1 MFQATTNG
9 WFARDLS
16 RFTAKVGKSIDVVKI
31 FDDYAVNAL
40 EGIAESQRN
49 PPTLSSRLT
58 SALNPF
64 AAFSLTDADYTEEQ
78 VKQVFINMATRI
90 SGKVKLLLDDSFDL
104 DHSLNRIQESLDRIQ
119 ELSVDEVGD
128 LPQMDVLGALWSRL
142 ARPDDHAQ
150 HLSHTSLLQ
159 DLSGFYK
166 SSSNVMRETT
176 AALNHIEA
184 ELGEFRDDFATPGLI
199 LKDEPLEVVLAL
211 LRTAGQRL
219 EAGKTKLERI
229 EEGGRP

>member
-1 MFQATTNG
+1 M
-9 WFARDLS
+9 
-16 RFTAKVGKSIDVVKI
+16 VKI

-49 PPTLSSRLT
+49 PPTLTSRLT
-58 SALNPF
+58 WALSPF
-64 AAFSLTDADYTEEQ
+64 AAFSLTDADTEEQ

-90 SGKVKLLLDDSFDL
+90 SGRVKLLLDDSFDL
-104 DHSLNRIQESLDRIQ
+104 DHSLDRIQESLDRIQ

-128 LPQMDVLGALWSRL
+128 LPQMDVLGALWSQL
-142 ARPDDHAQ
+142 TRPDDHAQ
-150 HLSHTSLLQ
+150 YLSHTSLLQ

-166 SSSNVMRETT
+166 SSSNVMKETT

-184 ELGEFRDDFATPGLI
+184 ELGEFRDDFATPGLT

-229 EEGGRP
+229 EEGGRPQREKLLDASTRTVTLARA